1 MLCLEISKYIETSKG
16 LPFFYAVGDK
26 DYINALNELK
36 HNGLEIIRT
45 SKFCH
50 TDDKFPDI
58 DEMVDYFRTLDID
71 FKSNKFVLVGL
82 GEYLALRGAEETKFT
97 LRRIKNITLGNARV
111 IILLRGITNQVKDLL
126 NEDNRIVGK
135 KLVYIS
141 EDWATNISIT
151 NDKIM
156 TSTELKRG
164 IKHLIYALEDGA
176 TGNVVMYSTLSFEEA
191 LFPIATVDKA
201 FSALSKAYRD
211 VMFLEQYGSDEQWGM
226 LLEKAT
232 QDSDYIKKYFSYY
245 LNYEYEIYE
254 HILGDGYQNWLYFL
268 NLKLHHDK
276 IQNKYLSYVVNIT
289 NQARELKHNILVE
302 ITKIPHTDGRFKELY
317 NGRKT
322 LVKNFP
328 ETDIAIFIGENK
340 VDSSEE
346 IYRYTD
352 NTTLERK
359 QVISWV
365 ANNGWNDVVQE
376 IYPDLGMYL
385 KKYIFDCGSISEQL
399 TDYFTKYN
407 LLKVENRI
415 TDEFMDMVLDYG
427 KKYLYTKLQTRDM
440 AINKIDNKN
449 STYLYWIDALGVEY
463 LSYIVGLANKKG
475 LSIHVDVA
483 RAELPTITS
492 INKGFYENWS
502 GAKKYK
508 EEELDDTKHKKKGG
522 FFYTEE
528 KEPLHLVVE
537 LDIIKRAIDVAATAL
552 AMHECRQFVLASDH
566 GASRLAVIKKDEKS
580 HPTDTQGEHSGRCCK
595 AYDESN
601 REFVIEENGYF
612 VRTDYGRYKGSREA
626 NVEVHGG
633 ASLEEVVIPIITLKL
648 KKQVDVDIR
657 ILNHNTLQAD
667 RHKGTVV
674 ELYISDV
681 VNDSKVYLVVDGNK
695 YIAQSKD
702 RMHYSILV
710 EHIRR
715 QKECRADVYDADD
728 LIGTIELVVKG
739 KTASINNDF
748 DDLF

>member
-1 MLCLEISKYIETSKG
+1 MLCLEVSKYIERSKG

-26 DYINALNELK
+26 EYINVLSELK
-36 HNGLEIIRT
+36 YNGLEVIRT

-58 DEMVDYFRTLDID
+58 DEMVDCFRTLDVD

-82 GEYLALRGAEETKFT
+82 GEYLALRGAEETKHT

-111 IILLRGITNQVKDLL
+111 IILLRGITNHVKDLL
-126 NEDNRIVGK
+126 NEDNRIMAK
-135 KLVYIS
+135 KLAYIS

-151 NDKIM
+151 NNKIM
-156 TSTELKRG
+156 PSMEWKRG
-164 IKHLIYALEDGA
+164 IKHLIYALEDGVD
-176 TGNVVMYSTLSFEEA
+176 GNVVMYSTLSFEES
-191 LFPIATVDKA
+191 LFPIVTVDKA
-201 FSALSKAYRD
+201 FSALSKAYKD
-211 VMFLEQYGSDEQWGM
+211 VTFLEQYGSDEQWVM
-226 LLEKAT
+226 LLEKAS
-232 QDSDYIKKYFSYY
+232 QNSDYFKKYFSYY
-245 LNYEYEIYE
+245 INYEDDIYE
-254 HILGDGYQNWLYFL
+254 HIRDNGYQNWLYFL
-268 NLKLHHDK
+268 NLKLYHDK
-276 IQNKYLSYVVNIT
+276 IQNKYLSYVVNVT
-289 NQARELKHNILVE
+289 DQAEELKYNILVE
-302 ITKIPHTDGRFKELY
+302 ITKIPHTDKGFKELY

-322 LVKNFP
+322 LVKNFS
-328 ETDIAIFIGENK
+328 ETDIAIFIDENR

-359 QVISWV
+359 QIISWI
-365 ANNGWNDVVQE
+365 ANNGWNDVLEE

-399 TDYFTKYN
+399 TDYFAKYK

-415 TDEFMDMVLDYG
+415 NDEFMDLVLDYG
-427 KKYLYTKLQTRDM
+427 KKCLYTKLQTRDM
-440 AINKIDNKN
+440 AINKIENKC

-492 INKGFYENWS
+492 INRGFYENWS

-528 KEPLHLVVE
+528 KIPFHLVAE
-537 LDIIKRAIDVAATAL
+537 LDIIKRAIDVAATTL
-552 AMHECRQFVLASDH
+552 AMRKCKQFVLASDH
-566 GASRLAVIKKDEKS
+566 GASRLAVIKKDENS

-648 KKQVDVDIR
+648 KKQTDVDIR
-657 ILNHNTLQAD
+657 IQNTLQAD
-667 RHKGTVV
+667 RHKGTIV

-681 VNDSKVYLVVDGNK
+681 VNVGNVYLVVDGNK
-695 YIAQSKD
+695 YDAQSKD
-702 RMHYSILV
+702 GMHYSILV

-715 QKECRADVYDADD
+715 QKECRAEVYDGDD

-748 DDLF
+748 DNLF